1 MKTVGLGIVIGAA
14 FKGASAFS
22 SAINSTSLLDNKLK
36 KLESQKF
43 QLANKFGATSTEVTK
58 LNTKIIA
65 LKNNMTLL
73 EKTKLSFNGIEEY
86 RNKFKSSVMDKVALG
101 GTVAMPFKFAIDFE
115 SAMADV
121 KKVVNFA
128 TDEEAKRFEQE
139 IIKLSTKKEIP
150 LNANELA
157 SIAASGGQLGIA
169 KENLLEFTTTVAKMS
184 TAFDMSAE
192 SAGDSIAKLMNVYG
206 LTQNQVVE
214 LGDAI
219 NHLSDTSA
227 SKAREVV
234 EVLGRIGGT
243 AKVFGLT
250 TVQTSALSSAFL
262 ALGKP
267 PEVAATSINALL
279 LKLKT
284 ADKQNKSFQEGLDAI
299 GLSAKDVKKSI
310 EKDAQGGLIS
320 FLKTLEKLP
329 KSKQMGVLSDL
340 FGAEYSDDIALLVG
354 GLDNYTKAL
363 ENTADRT
370 KYLGSMQREFETRSK
385 TTKNNLVLLGNS
397 VKSIAINF
405 GSLLLPALNSVIT
418 PVREIGNKV
427 GDFVTKFPVLS
438 QVIGMVVVGAVA
450 LSIGFSAV
458 GYMASFVI
466 AGFLNIGKALLV
478 LNSLFLAN
486 PIGLAVV
493 GIVVAATLIY
503 TYWTPIKGFFIGL
516 WDGIKSAF
524 STGITFVKE
533 YLGWTPLGMI
543 INNWT
548 PITNFFLNL
557 WNGIT
562 SIFNSIVSVIAPVF
576 ETLALKVKEPFVA
589 VFDWFFEKFQW
600 LETKVLGAINSTKEF
615 FSGAGDKVGS
625 FFKDA
630 SSFFTLEGGYKKEIP
645 NLQPVE
651 PVKLD
656 NLNGTNISK
665 NQNVTI
671 QKIEI
676 NNPSSTADVEKGVA
690 AGLKTN
696 TTSLSDKEF

>member
-43 QLANKFGATSTEVTK
+43 QLANKFGATSSEVTK
-58 LNTKIIA
+58 LNTKITT

-73 EKTKLSFNGIEEY
+73 EKTKLSFNAIEEY

-101 GTVAMPFKFAIDFE
+101 GTIAMPFKFAIDFE

-121 KKVVNFA
+121 KKVVNF
-128 TDEEAKRFEQE
+128 TSEGEAKLFE
-139 IIKLSTKKEIP
+139 KSLLSLSKTIP
-150 LNANELA
+150 LSATELA
-157 SIAASGGQLGIA
+157 TITASGGQLGIA

-385 TTKNNLVLLGNS
+385 TTKNNLTLLGNS

-405 GSLLLPALNSVIT
+405 GTLLLPALNSVIT

-486 PIGLAVV
+486 PIVFTVTAIALAA
-493 GIVVAATLIY
+493 GLIY
-503 TYWTPIKGFFIGL
+503 THWEPIKTFMSEIWNNPKQALDDFINFFKSKIEFMKPL
-516 WDGIKSAF
+516 WNEIKSFFGFGTAAIQTVE
-524 STGITFVKE
+524 SVKAVE
-533 YLGWTPLGMI
+533 
-543 INNWT
+543 
-548 PITNFFLNL
+548 PIKPVDTIKTKDTATLQTVEP
-557 WNGIT
+557 IKT
-562 SIFNSIVSVIAPVF
+562 VESVKTVEPIKPVDTIKTKDTA
-576 ETLALKVKEPFVA
+576 TLQTVEPI
-589 VFDWFFEKFQW
+589 K
-600 LETKVLGAINSTKEF
+600 T
-615 FSGAGDKVGS
+615 
-625 FFKDA
+625 
-630 SSFFTLEGGYKKEIP
+630 
-645 NLQPVE
+645 VE

-656 NLNGTNISK
+656 NLNGRNI
-665 NQNVTI
+665 NNTQYITI

>member
-22 SAINSTSLLDNKLK
+22 NALNSTTLLSSKLK
-36 KLESQKF
+36 SLESTKF

-58 LNTKIIA
+58 LNSKITA

-73 EKTKLSFNGIEEY
+73 EKTKVSFNGIEEY

-121 KKVVNFA
+121 KKVVNF
-128 TDEEAKRFEQE
+128 TSEGEAKLFE
-139 IIKLSTKKEIP
+139 KSLLSLSKTIP
-150 LNANELA
+150 LSATELA
-157 SIAASGGQLGIA
+157 TITASGGQLGIA

-267 PEVAATSINALL
+267 PEVAATAINALL

-310 EKDAQGGLIS
+310 EKDANGGLIS

-354 GLDNYTKAL
+354 GMDNYTKAL
-363 ENTADRT
+363 ENTADKT
-370 KYLGSMQREFETRSK
+370 KYLGSMQREFETRSQ
-385 TTKNNLVLLGNS
+385 TTKNNLTLLGNS

-405 GSLLLPALNSVIT
+405 GTLLLPALNSVIN

-427 GDFVTKFPVLS
+427 ADFVTKFPVLS

-493 GIVVAATLIY
+493 GIAVAATLIY
-503 TYWTPIKGFFIGL
+503 TYWTPIT
-516 WDGIKSAF
+516 S
-524 STGITFVKE
+524 
-533 YLGWTPLGMI
+533 
-543 INNWT
+543 
-548 PITNFFLNL
+548 FFLNL

-562 SIFNSIVSVIAPVF
+562 SSFSSMVSVIAPVF
-576 ETLALKVKEPFVA
+576 ETLALKIKEPFVA

>member
-22 SAINSTSLLDNKLK
+22 NALNSTTLLSSKLK
-36 KLESQKF
+36 SLESTKF

-58 LNTKIIA
+58 LNSKITA

-73 EKTKLSFNGIEEY
+73 EKTKVSFNAIEEY

-121 KKVVNFA
+121 KKVVNF
-128 TDEEAKRFEQE
+128 TSEGEAKLFE
-139 IIKLSTKKEIP
+139 KSLLSLSKTIP
-150 LNANELA
+150 LSATELA
-157 SIAASGGQLGIA
+157 TITASGGQLGIA

-267 PEVAATSINALL
+267 PEVAATAINALL

-310 EKDAQGGLIS
+310 EKDANGGLIS

-354 GLDNYTKAL
+354 GMDNYTKAL
-363 ENTADRT
+363 ENTADKT

-385 TTKNNLVLLGNS
+385 TTKNNLTLLGNS

-405 GSLLLPALNSVIT
+405 GTLLLPALNSVIT

-493 GIVVAATLIY
+493 GIAVAATLIY
-503 TYWTPIKGFFIGL
+503 TYWTPIT
-516 WDGIKSAF
+516 S
-524 STGITFVKE
+524 
-533 YLGWTPLGMI
+533 
-543 INNWT
+543 
-548 PITNFFLNL
+548 FFLNL

-562 SIFNSIVSVIAPVF
+562 SSFSSMVSVIAPVF